1 MDFSVV
7 RQPIFNRQQNK
18 VAYQISFMNKTQFS
32 DKCIPMSVFS
42 DRSDPRKLNDL
53 LVHAGLNQY
62 SDNKVLIITFEKNT
76 FKNIIDYFF
85 SSRGLVIELSK
96 QEVLDME
103 LLDLVQKASRN
114 NYFLMMDDRVLYNGF
129 ENYLKNISH
138 VKISVKNKKRSLV
151 ESLINKA
158 KRFNL
163 RIILD
168 DISSYEEFKQYSL
181 CKVDFFKGDVF
192 SKQNL
197 VEVRTNTLNEGIL
210 LNVFQHVM
218 TDNYCYKELTS
229 IFESDIKLTHKLI
242 SFLNT
247 SLYGR
252 QGTIGSIKQA
262 VCFMGENNMRKFISL
277 LTAQELTQT
286 RTTDIYTKAVSRARF
301 CELVAI
307 NTGKNKTFIDRAFLA
322 GLFSNLP
329 DILGLDIQEALDM
342 LKVNDEI
349 KKALLGQECDLKKY
363 LESVIAFEQADWQL
377 LHSVTEGN
385 DISPDLVGRLY
396 NQMIREVRNNSY
408 LH

>member
-18 VAYQISFMNKTQFS
+18 VAYQISFMNKTQYS

-62 SDNKVLIITFEKNT
+62 SDNKVLIITFEKST

-96 QEVLDME
+96 QVVLDTE

-138 VKISVKNKKRSLV
+138 VKISVKNKKKALV

-158 KRFNL
+158 KKFNL

-197 VEVRTNTLNEGIL
+197 VEVRTKTLNEGIL

-218 TDNYCYKELTS
+218 ADDYCYKELTS

-307 NTGKNKTFIDRAFLA
+307 NTGKNKTFIDRAFLV

-349 KKALLGQECDLKKY
+349 KKALLGQECELKKY

-377 LHSVTEGN
+377 LYSVTEGN